1 MLNENLHLCSGSYS
15 SSSVSNPTIYTTTPQ
30 HIHPLSGNAGPSI
43 SADALQIEDQQSRRR
58 RKTGRGTKTGRQENL
73 LKDFLLTVSDMR
85 PTRERIVLRGSV
97 VYALALPSATTGTT
111 DTKYS
116 KALNLFILSV
126 RIDVSM
132 YLLI

>member
-1 MLNENLHLCSGSYS
+1 MKIF
-15 SSSVSNPTIYTTTPQ
+15 IYAQAATVVVPSRTLLYTTPQ
-30 HIHPLSGNAGPSI
+30 HIHPLSGNAGPTI
-43 SADALQIEDQQSRRR
+43 SADALQIENQQSRRR

-73 LKDFLLTVSDMR
+73 LNDFLLTVSDMR
-85 PTRERIVLRGSV
+85 PTRERIVLRCYV
-97 VYALALPSATTGTT
+97 VYAVALPSATTGTT